1 MSSEDYIVPQT
12 NGTAMEAVLPSK
24 PQTSQHKFLAAGQK
38 KPLTSGNVLAEKKE
52 SHNDENRRTFEPHED
67 CMNDQISKET
77 GDDSTQLPDV
87 KVDQGNQINS
97 NIENLFNV

>member
-1 MSSEDYIVPQT
+1 
-12 NGTAMEAVLPSK
+12 MEAVLPSK